1 MGIRKIAG
9 MLMIISGVTY
19 NLQLLVY
26 AKEGHVLGAAAFG
39 IACFIIGLMLLRYN
53 RVALWWGAI
62 LPTIS
67 GILGIYRFMFFQP
80 NGFSIFHVGIDLIV
94 VPICI
99 YLLRKP
105 SR

>member
-1 MGIRKIAG
+1 
-9 MLMIISGVTY
+9 MIVSGVTH

-26 AKEGHVLGAAAFG
+26 AKEGHVWGAAAFG
-39 IACFIIGLMLLRYN
+39 IAYFVIGLMLLRYS

-62 LPTIS
+62 LPTIG
-67 GILGIYRFMFFQP
+67 GILGIYRFVFLQP